1 MDIDRRQLM
10 TLGAGAACSG
20 LLPRVSFAA
29 GGSAPTVADNGLF
42 TQKWFFES
50 FLELGDDLAAAAA
63 QGKHLA
69 VLIEQRGC
77 PYCREMHRV
86 NFAKKTIHSYITKNF
101 EVIQMDMWGSRKV
114 KDFDGKELSEKAL
127 VQRWK
132 VIFTPTMVFFPNN
145 PSEVK
150 GKIGGA
156 AAIATMPGYFKPFHF
171 LSMLEYVHEGH
182 YKTQNFQRYIQVKFK
197 TLQDQ
202 GKKPTVW

>member
-10 TLGAGAACSG
+10 ALGAGVAVSG
-20 LLPRVSFAA
+20 LLPYGALAA
-29 GGSAPTVADNGLF
+29 GGSEPAVADNGLY
-42 TQKWFFES
+42 TQDWFLDS
-50 FLELGDDLAAAAA
+50 FLELGDDLSSAAS

-86 NFAKKTIHSYITKNF
+86 NFNKKSIRTYITKNF
-101 EVIQMDMWGSRKV
+101 DVIQLDMWGSRKV
-114 KDFDGKELSEKAL
+114 KDFDGKELPEKAL
-127 VQRWK
+127 IQRWK
-132 VIFTPTMVFFPNN
+132 VHFTPTMLFFPNKLD
-145 PSEVK
+145 EVK
-150 GKIGGA
+150 GKSGGA
-156 AAIATMPGYFKPFHF
+156 AAVMRMPGYFKPFHF

-182 YKTQNFQRYIQVKFK
+182 YKTQNFQRYIQAKFK